1 MKPED
6 LKQIMEMHENH
17 WDSQRRELLR
27 YKAVYETNFWDEES
41 DDKTQMRIQTNDG
54 YGYIEGYQAS
64 LFAKNPSIILKPGV
78 KSKGDH
84 KKAQQVI
91 NHFLSQSRREI
102 EAASR
107 MALIYPNSFIKM
119 VPTESDNV
127 YDKVIP
133 CAVPPWEIIVDRD
146 AVRWDLQR
154 YVGHTYWMNVPKAK
168 ERFGQGKRLSE
179 VGGDIEDYFD
189 ADDASKDE
197 YKQEESSQSKS
208 DMFKYVKIVEIYD
221 LLEDKLYWWTPSI
234 SNKWL
239 DKSDFIPFR
248 THDNRPC
255 PPIVPFYYNN
265 IPDRPLDGYSSL
277 KRIYDQ
283 LFEMNIIRS
292 FQANAVR
299 KASRQWLVK
308 KGELSSEEMAKVTS
322 GVDGL
327 FIEVDSEEPL
337 DSIIKPVPQ
346 QQTPVEVARYYQD
359 VAMDKDKGSVVA
371 PFTRGEV
378 TKATATEIAALAA
391 YTSSEIG
398 RMARERDACIEHV
411 GKVYLS
417 VLSLYMSEEAKT
429 IIVVLDGKT
438 TVLSRKDVDG
448 DFQVYA
454 ADQAATP
461 VSEAVHKQQF
471 LANLPML
478 VQLGVSH
485 EEILKEL
492 VRLLKLPESFAIERQ
507 EQPEEALPG
516 QSSQKKPP
524 PEANEAIR
532 NPTVANVSNFLPNMG
547 EM

>member
-6 LKQIMEMHENH
+6 LKQIMEMHDKH
-17 WDSQRRELLR
+17 WEDQRRELLR

-41 DDKTQMRIQTNDG
+41 DDKTQIRIQTNDG

-64 LFAKNPSIILKPGV
+64 LFAKNPSVILKPGV

-91 NHFLSQSRREI
+91 NHFLSQSRREV

-119 VPTESDNV
+119 VPTESENV

-154 YVGHTYWMNVPKAK
+154 YVGHVYWMNVPKAK

-179 VGGDIEDYFD
+179 IGGDIEDYFD

-197 YKQEESSQSKS
+197 YSREESKQSKS

-221 LLEDKLYWWTPSI
+221 LLEDKLYWWTPNI

-248 THDNRPC
+248 THDDRPC

-327 FIEVDSEEPL
+327 FVEVDSEQPL
-337 DSIIKPVPQ
+337 DAIIRPVPQ
-346 QQTPVEVARYYQD
+346 QQTPIEVAKYYQD

-398 RMARERDACIEHV
+398 RMARERDACIEYM

-417 VLSLYMSEEAKT
+417 VLSLYMSEESKT

-438 TVLSRKDVDG
+438 TVLGRADVDG

-471 LANLPML
+471 LANVPML

-485 EEILKEL
+485 DEILKEL
-492 VRLLKLPESFAIERQ
+492 VRLLKLPESFAIEKQ
-507 EQPEEALPG
+507 PQPEAALPG

-547 EM
+547 DN

>member
-6 LKQIMEMHENH
+6 LKQIIDAHDHH
-17 WDSQRRELLR
+17 WEDQRRELLR

-41 DDKTQMRIQTNDG
+41 ADKTQIRIQTNDG

-64 LFAKNPSIILKPGV
+64 LFAKNPSVVLKPGV
-78 KSKGDH
+78 KAKGNSR
-84 KKAQQVI
+84 KAEQVI
-91 NHFLSQSRREI
+91 NHFLNKSRREI
-102 EAASR
+102 ESASR
-107 MALIYPNSFIKM
+107 MALIYPNSFVKL
-119 VPTESDNV
+119 VPSESDDV

-154 YVGHTYWMNVPKAK
+154 FVGHIYWMNVPKAR
-168 ERFGQGKRLSE
+168 ERFGQGNRLSE
-179 VGGDIEDYFD
+179 LGGDIEDYFD

-197 YKQEESSQSKS
+197 YKQTATEKSKS

-221 LLEDKLYWWTPSI
+221 LIEDKLYWWTPSI
-234 SNKWL
+234 QDKWL

-248 THDNRPC
+248 THDDRPC

-283 LFEMNIIRS
+283 LYEMNIIRS

-327 FIEVDSEEPL
+327 FIEVDTEEAL
-337 DSIIKPVPQ
+337 SSIIQPVPQ
-346 QQTPVEVARYYQD
+346 QQTPIEVAKYYQD
-359 VAMDKDKGSVVA
+359 VNMDKDKGSVVA

-398 RMARERDACIEHV
+398 RMARERDACIEYMA
-411 GKVYLS
+411 KVYLA
-417 VLSLYMSEEAKT
+417 VLSLYMSEEGKAVL
-429 IIVVLDGKT
+429 VVLDGKA
-438 TVLSRKDVDG
+438 TVLGRKDVDG
-448 DFQVYA
+448 DFQIYA

-471 LANLPML
+471 LANVPML

-492 VRLLKLPESFAIERQ
+492 VRLLKLPESFSLQRQ
-507 EQPEEALPG
+507 EQSEGALPG

-524 PEANEAIR
+524 ADASETIR
-532 NPTVANVSNFLPNMG
+532 NPSIPNVSTFLPGMG
-547 EM
+547 ES

>member
-1 MKPED
+1 MTPED
-6 LKQIMEMHENH
+6 LRQILDTHDQH
-17 WDSQRRELLR
+17 WEDQRGELLR
-27 YKAVYETNFWDEES
+27 YKAVYEANFWDEES
-41 DDKTQMRIQTNDG
+41 ADKTQIRIQTNDG

-64 LFAKNPSIILKPGV
+64 LFAKNPSVVLKPGV
-78 KSKGDH
+78 KARGDS
-84 KKAQQVI
+84 KKAEQVV
-91 NHFLSQSRREI
+91 NHFLNKSRKQI

-119 VPTESDNV
+119 VPSESDDV

-146 AVRWDLQR
+146 AIRWDLQR
-154 YVGHTYWMNVPKAK
+154 FVGHIYWMNVPKAND
-168 ERFGQGKRLSE
+168 RFNKGKKFSE
-179 VGGDIEDYFD
+179 MGGDIEDYFD

-197 YKQEESSQSKS
+197 YKQTATETSKS

-221 LLEDKLYWWTPSI
+221 LIEDKLYWWTPAI
-234 SNKWL
+234 QDKWL
-239 DKSDFIPFR
+239 DQSDFIPFR
-248 THDNRPC
+248 THDDRPC

-283 LFEMNIIRS
+283 LYEMNIIRS

-327 FIEVDSEEPL
+327 FIEVDTEEAL
-337 DSIIKPVPQ
+337 SSIIQPIPQ
-346 QQTPVEVARYYQD
+346 QQTPIEVSKYYQD
-359 VAMDKDKGSVVA
+359 VAMDKDKGSVIA

-398 RMARERDACIEHV
+398 RMARERDACIEYM
-411 GKVYLS
+411 GKVYLAI
-417 VLSLYMSEEAKT
+417 LSLYMSEEGKAVL
-429 IIVVLDGKT
+429 VVLNGKA
-438 TVLSRKDVDG
+438 TVLGRSDVDG
-448 DFQVYA
+448 DFQIYA

-471 LANLPML
+471 LASVPML

-492 VRLLKLPESFAIERQ
+492 VRLLKLPESFSIERQ
-507 EQPEEALPG
+507 EQPEGALPG
-516 QSSQKKPP
+516 QSSQKKSPP
-524 PEANEAIR
+524 SANEAIR
-532 NPTVANVSNFLPNMG
+532 NPSMPNVSAFLPNMG
-547 EM
+547 ET

>member
-6 LKQIMEMHENH
+6 LKQIIDAHDQH
-17 WDSQRRELLR
+17 WEDQRQELLR

-41 DDKTQMRIQTNDG
+41 ADKTQIRIQTNDG

-64 LFAKNPSIILKPGV
+64 LFAKNPSVVLKPGV
-78 KSKGDH
+78 KAKGDSR
-84 KKAQQVI
+84 KAEQVI
-91 NHFLSQSRREI
+91 NHFLNKSRREI
-102 EAASR
+102 ESASR
-107 MALIYPNSFIKM
+107 MALIYPNSFVKL
-119 VPTESDNV
+119 VPSESDDV

-154 YVGHTYWMNVPKAK
+154 FVGHIYWMNVPKAR
-168 ERFGQGKRLSE
+168 ERFGQGNRLSE
-179 VGGDIEDYFD
+179 LGGDIEDYFD

-197 YKQEESSQSKS
+197 YKQTATEKSKS

-221 LLEDKLYWWTPSI
+221 LIEDKLYWWTPSI
-234 SNKWL
+234 QDKWL

-248 THDNRPC
+248 THDDRPC

-283 LFEMNIIRS
+283 LYEMNIIRS

-327 FIEVDSEEPL
+327 FIEVDTEEAL
-337 DSIIKPVPQ
+337 SSIIQPVPQ
-346 QQTPVEVARYYQD
+346 QQTPIEVAKYYQD
-359 VAMDKDKGSVVA
+359 VTMDKDKGSVVA

-398 RMARERDACIEHV
+398 RMARERDACIEYMA
-411 GKVYLS
+411 KVYLA
-417 VLSLYMSEEAKT
+417 VLSLYMSEEGKAVL
-429 IIVVLDGKT
+429 VVLDGKA
-438 TVLSRKDVDG
+438 TVLGRKDVDG
-448 DFQVYA
+448 DFQIYA

-471 LANLPML
+471 LANVPML

-492 VRLLKLPESFAIERQ
+492 VRLLKLPESFSIQRQ
-507 EQPEEALPG
+507 EQPDGALPG

-524 PEANEAIR
+524 ADASETIR
-532 NPTVANVSNFLPNMG
+532 NPSIPNVSTFLPGMG
-547 EM
+547 ES